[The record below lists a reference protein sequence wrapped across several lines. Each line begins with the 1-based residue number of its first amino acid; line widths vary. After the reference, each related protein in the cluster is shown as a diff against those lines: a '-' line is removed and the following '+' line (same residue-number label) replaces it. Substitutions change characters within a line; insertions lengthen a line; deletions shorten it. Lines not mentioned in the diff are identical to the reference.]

1 MRIRTDGD
9 YSHRE
14 DVIDSAAERL
24 DVNKTRAVLLSA
36 DAVGSLLE
44 ELEDVLGHEEI
55 SPKVAQEIAEQVET
69 RHWSLEYEPHEFQFK
84 QR

>member
-14 DVIDSAAERL
+14 DVIDAAAERL

-36 DAVGSLLE
+36 DAVGSLLD
-44 ELEDVLGHEEI
+44 ELEDALAHEEI
-55 SPKVAQEIAEQVET
+55 PPKVAREIAEQVET
-69 RHWSLEYEPHEFQFK
+69 RKWSLEYDPHEFRFEQK
-84 QR
+84 

>member
-9 YSHRE
+9 YAHRE
-14 DVIDSAAERL
+14 DVIESAAERL

-44 ELEDVLGHEEI
+44 ELEEALDHEEM
-55 SPKVAQEIAEQVET
+55 SPKIAREIAEQVET
-69 RHWSLEYEPHEFQFK
+69 RHWSLEYEPHEFRFTEK
-84 QR
+84 